1 MDYRSILLQ
10 MGYQWPCPKVH
21 RLPEGRLMLQSRML
35 YVVREEK
42 VLCTTSV
49 SISSRSDP
57 VLLVLLQYSL
67 QCTGMCK
74 YISSEEKEIFPFQD
88 LDVSV

>member
-1 MDYRSILLQ
+1 
-10 MGYQWPCPKVH
+10 
-21 RLPEGRLMLQSRML
+21 MLQSRML

-42 VLCTTSV
+42 VLCATSV
-49 SISSRSDP
+49 SISSRSNP
-57 VLLVLLQYSL
+57 VLVLLQYSL
-67 QCTGMCK
+67 QCSGMCK